1 MRHSH
6 RECHR
11 ELWTPLE
18 KTRAEDIAAAER
30 CRPRPGSLRVS
41 AVHQGDLEGLDHREL
56 AGGLTRLRLVGS
68 LDRIPARSLLP
79 GAKP

>member
-1 MRHSH
+1 M
-6 RECHR
+6 
-11 ELWTPLE
+11 
-18 KTRAEDIAAAER
+18 
-30 CRPRPGSLRVS
+30 S